1 MKITASDGTGADFF
15 GYTRH
20 LDDDAIADFNTFEFA
35 REQVRRLIDNAFA
48 APDACAAAATAATRS
63 RSGYGGGRHPA
74 TRAEIQPTSTPRGSS
89 IVDPGRSCG
98 A

>member
-20 LDDDAIADFNTFEFA
+20 LDDDAIADFNTFGFA
-35 REQVRRLIDNAFA
+35 REQVRRLIDNLDVSA
-48 APDACAAAATAATRS
+48 DVKVRLHS
-63 RSGYGGGRHPA
+63 
-74 TRAEIQPTSTPRGSS
+74 IQEQTIEAVTVAGK
-89 IVDPGRSCG
+89 